1 MSWNERLLYMG
12 LIVGLYCMG
21 RWQSENRAIVHQ
33 GLRAKEFVLA
43 LNQNRI
49 EDIQYRLK
57 DDLSVAAYNSYTP
70 LSFGPD
76 LWQKPLP
83 KERIS
88 ISFQEPETVHKNLL
102 PKQPTTQF
110 IQSPPANPT
119 APNPEPVNQAQET
132 TETTNPVVSSP

>member
-1 MSWNERLLYMG
+1 
-12 LIVGLYCMG
+12 MG

-57 DDLSVAAYNSYTP
+57 DDLSIAAYNSYTP

-88 ISFQEPETVHKNLL
+88 ISFQEPETAHKDLL
-102 PKQPTTQF
+102 PKQTATQF

-119 APNPEPVNQAQET
+119 APNPEPVNPEPANQAQVT
-132 TETTNPVVSSP
+132 TEATNAVVSSSSETKTNNAP